1 MSGTNHSSQLRS
13 YFKLGTRLHFERDDW
28 TFLWICLR
36 PSIRPILIA
45 SMLLTITSF
54 AHFINLWV
62 IAKLIGSIIPSGNY
76 ERVVWLGLL
85 LLLVRL
91 SIGALN
97 IQFRRKL
104 NESIGHALM
113 SMRIEVMDRIL
124 RGFGLS
130 RTLRDVRMT
139 QSRLVNETSRLQ
151 DALMSIFG
159 LSFPAVIFVFALFIL
174 IGWISP
180 QLMFMLLVAFPF
192 FLFMVRIS
200 AGYLHRRVVARN
212 HSENQYHAHV
222 SMIFHYLEHIRIRMT
237 ERLELQ
243 SFSRRLEALKKS
255 ESDLTVGFTVYELT
269 NSIFNT
275 TLFVIVILF
284 GARQVMNGGMEL
296 QLMVV
301 LFFAMNLLHTYSGTL
316 LTGYSKLLNMSESL
330 KQLRVL
336 PADLGADD
344 PWHGTTVMPESDSY
358 SFDKVSFA
366 YHDKQ
371 ILHDLQFSIE
381 PGSCVALVGRNGA
394 GKTTLVHLLMGL
406 LRPDAGSIRYGG
418 IALSDIDFAA
428 YRRSIGYV
436 AQKPQLMPGTV
447 RSNLVYGLGNVSDE
461 EIDNAIRL
469 AMAEDVVAGLPQGV
483 DTLIGDDGARLSGG
497 ERQRLVIAAALLG
510 RPRLLVM
517 DEPTNHLD
525 TQAIRRFIGNMK
537 ALVQPPTILLVTH
550 NREMLAMADRIFV
563 LRDGHLSEMASGD
576 LYELREEDAS
586 EGRM

>member
-1 MSGTNHSSQLRS
+1 MRAIL
-13 YFKLGTRLHFERDDW
+13 FA
-28 TFLWICLR
+28 
-36 PSIRPILIA
+36 SIA
-45 SMLLTITSF
+45 LTVTSF
-54 AHFINLWV
+54 AHFFNLWV
-62 IAKLIGSIIPSGNY
+62 VARLIGTVIPSRDY
-76 ERVVWLGLL
+76 QQVIWLGLSL
-85 LLLVRL
+85 LILRLGISLLNLPIRR
-91 SIGALN
+91 ALN
-97 IQFRRKL
+97 DA
-104 NESIGHALM
+104 IGSALM
-113 SMRIEVMDRIL
+113 SVRMDVMEKIL
-124 RGFGLS
+124 KGFGLS

-139 QSRLVNETSRLQ
+139 QTRLVNETSRLQ
-151 DALMSIFG
+151 DALMTIFG
-159 LSFPAVIFVFALFIL
+159 SSFPAAILVFGLFIL

-180 QLMFMLLVAFPF
+180 RLMLVLLVAFPF
-192 FLFMVRIS
+192 FLFLVRVS
-200 AGYLHRRVVARN
+200 AGYMHRRLVTKN
-212 HSENQYHAHV
+212 QSENLYQSHV
-222 SMIFHYLEHIRIRMT
+222 SKIFHYLEHIRIHMM
-237 ERLELQ
+237 ESPE
-243 SFSRRLEALKKS
+243 LEAFSGRLRNLINAEKS
-255 ESDLTVGFTVYELT
+255 LTTGASVYDFTNILF
-269 NSIFNT
+269 NS
-275 TLFVIVILF
+275 TLFVIVMLF
-284 GARQVMNGGMEL
+284 GAREVMTGQMGI
-296 QLMVV
+296 QQIVI
-301 LFFAMNLLHTYSGTL
+301 LFFAMNLLHVHSGTL
-316 LTGYSKLLNMSESL
+316 LSGYSKLLNAAEA
-330 KQLRVL
+330 LREL
-336 PADLGADD
+336 RTIPIELGADD
-344 PWHGTTVMPESDSY
+344 PWHGTTVMPEYGSY

-406 LRPDAGSIRYGG
+406 LRPDSGSIRYGG

-436 AQKPQLMPGTV
+436 AQKPQLMPGTI

-461 EIDNAIRL
+461 EIENAIRL
-469 AMAEDVVAGLPQGV
+469 AMAGDVVAGLPQGV

-497 ERQRLVIAAALLG
+497 ERQRLVIGAALLG

-563 LRDGHLSEMASGD
+563 LRDGHLSEVASGD